1 MLDARG
7 NAKLAD
13 FGAATRLQSLTNA
26 SMLKSVKGTPYWMAP
41 EVIQQSGHGRK
52 SDIWYA
58 FRLFMTYLYV
68 WFSLTMG
75 VQESWLHHHRDA
87 DGIAAVVAPRAD
99 VGALSHRHDDAA
111 AAIPAKYRS
120 RHCCFPRVV
129 FPAVRYIELFP
140 LLLTWQPCA
149 ACQRADRGPTC
160 FCFTS
165 FFATLR
171 LREALL
177 FDCF

>member
-52 SDIWYA
+52 SDIWYV
-58 FRLFMTYLYV
+58 FRPFLMYFYV
-68 WFSLTMG
+68 WFSLTMV
-75 VQESWLHHHRDA
+75 VQESGVHHHRDA
-87 DGIAAVVAPRAD
+87 DGIATVVAPRAN

-111 AAIPAKYRS
+111 AAVPAKYRA
-120 RHCCFPRVV
+120 RHRRFPRAV
-129 FPAVRYIELFP
+129 FPAVRYIEMFFFVAHMMCSVP
-140 LLLTWQPCA
+140 ESRPGADVLLLHE
-149 ACQRADRGPTC
+149 
-160 FCFTS
+160 F
-165 FFATLR
+165 LR
-171 LREALL
+171 DAPSA
-177 FDCF
+177 